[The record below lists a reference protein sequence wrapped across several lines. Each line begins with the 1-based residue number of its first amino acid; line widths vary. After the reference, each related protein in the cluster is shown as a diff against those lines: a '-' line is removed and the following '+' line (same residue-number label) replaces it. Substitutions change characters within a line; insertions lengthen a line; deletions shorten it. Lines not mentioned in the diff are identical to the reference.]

1 MIDNYIHK
9 LMENL
14 PENIKNRKKPLKI
27 DLVLSGGAF
36 NGSYILGA
44 LYFLKELER
53 EKYIIIKRIST
64 CSVSSF
70 LGLLYLTDNLNYAN
84 ELYFK
89 IIEDFKNKYNLSKI
103 FELKDMFKN
112 INDETCSTL
121 NNKLYISYNNII
133 TRKKNVANKYKNTD
147 YLFDVIT
154 RSCYIP
160 FMIDYQPCYKNKY
173 IDGIN
178 PYIFKS
184 NKNTNK
190 RIYIDV
196 CTLDKLQY
204 AFNIKNEKN
213 NYHRLY
219 EGLLDIHMFF
229 VKQTNTNMCSDLDN
243 WSIRNYM
250 YYCIYLLVEKFSV
263 FYISIIVKLK
273 SIFLKNDYNEVKIIL
288 EKYIKMFLVNFCF

>member
-1 MIDNYIHK
+1 MITNYIHK

-14 PENIKNRKKPLKI
+14 PQNIKNRKKPLKI
-27 DLVLSGGAF
+27 DLILSGGAF

-53 EKYIIIKRIST
+53 RKYIIIKRIST

-112 INDETCSTL
+112 INNETCSIL
-121 NNKLYISYNNII
+121 NNKLFISYSNII
-133 TRKKNVANKYKNTD
+133 TRKKNVANNYKNID
-147 YLFDVIT
+147 SLFDIIT

-178 PYIFKS
+178 PYIFRS
-184 NKNTNK
+184 NKNK

-204 AFNIKNEKN
+204 ALDVKNEKN

-219 EGLLDIHMFF
+219 EGIIDIHMFF
-229 VKQTNTNMCSDLDN
+229 VKQINTNMCSYVDN
-243 WSIRNYM
+243 WTIRNYI
-250 YYCIYLLVEKFSV
+250 YYCIYIIVEK
-263 FYISIIVKLK
+263 ISIIYISYIVKIK
-273 SIFLKNDYNEVKIIL
+273 SLFLKNNYNIIENFIKKL
-288 EKYIKMFLVNFCF
+288 IKMLLVNFCFE